1 MFCFFLEFCKPI
13 NKAVQQMIQR
23 NQLPLLILFL
33 SAILSS
39 CVKDSE
45 DIIPNVRFH
54 AEIVNFETNPNYNQ
68 QNPQIIRYDRNGTYI
83 GWRGVAVYKV
93 GAGIV
98 YAFDLMCPYEKSSG
112 SLVQKQDDDNYKC
125 PTCGST
131 FSVMTQYGSLLEGPS
146 KFALKPYRAE
156 MDGNHLIIAN

>member
-1 MFCFFLEFCKPI
+1 
-13 NKAVQQMIQR
+13 MIQ
-23 NQLPLLILFL
+23 QIKLPLFILLLFTTL
-33 SAILSS
+33 SG

-45 DIIPNVRFH
+45 DIIPNVPFH
-54 AEIVNFETNPNYNQ
+54 AEVLNFETDPNYNQ
-68 QNPQIIRYDRNGTYI
+68 QNPQIIRRDRNGFSI
-83 GWRGVAVYKV
+83 GHYGVVVYKV

-98 YAFDLMCPYEKSSG
+98 YAFDLMCPYEKSG
-112 SLVQKQDDDNYKC
+112 TSLVQKQDDDNYKC

-131 FSVMTQYGSLLEGPS
+131 YSVMTQYGSLLEGPS

>member
-1 MFCFFLEFCKPI
+1 
-13 NKAVQQMIQR
+13 MIQTIK
-23 NQLPLLILFL
+23 LSLIIIVSITLFN
-33 SAILSS
+33 S

-45 DIIPNVRFH
+45 EIIPNPGPFQ
-54 AEIVNFETNPNYNQ
+54 AEILNFEFDPNYNQ
-68 QNPQIIRYDRNGTYI
+68 QNPQIIRLDRNGRYI
-83 GWRGVAVYKV
+83 GWQGVAVYKV

-98 YAFDLMCPYEKSSG
+98 YAFDLMCPYEKSAA

-125 PTCGST
+125 PTCGSL

>member
-1 MFCFFLEFCKPI
+1 
-13 NKAVQQMIQR
+13 MIQ
-23 NQLPLLILFL
+23 QIKLPLFILLLFTTL
-33 SAILSS
+33 SG

-45 DIIPNVRFH
+45 DIIPNPGSFH
-54 AEIVNFETNPNYNQ
+54 REVLNFEIDPNYNQ
-68 QNPQIIRYDRNGTYI
+68 QNPQIIRYDRNGQYI
-83 GWRGVAVYKV
+83 GWQGVVVYKV

-98 YAFDLMCPYEKSSG
+98 YAFDLMCPYEKSAG
-112 SLVQKQDDDNYKC
+112 SLVQKQEDDNYKC

-131 FSVMTQYGSLLEGPS
+131 YSVMTQYGSLLEGPS